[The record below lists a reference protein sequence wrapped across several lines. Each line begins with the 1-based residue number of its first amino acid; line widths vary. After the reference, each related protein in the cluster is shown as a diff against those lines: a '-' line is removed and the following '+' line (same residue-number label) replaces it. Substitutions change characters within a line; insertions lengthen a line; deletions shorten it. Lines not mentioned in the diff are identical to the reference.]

1 MTKTM
6 NYFDLVVMYQELK
19 ESMKL
24 AIKELQRYN
33 NDYDDP
39 SVVRA
44 SLNISKQQYKE
55 IMK

>member
-1 MTKTM
+1 MD
-6 NYFDLVVMYQELK
+6 YIDLVVKYQELK

-33 NDYDDP
+33 NDYNDP
-39 SVVRA
+39 SIVRA
-44 SLNISKQQYKE
+44 SLNISKEQYKE